1 MEDLAPKKNIDVV
14 VDKQVKGQEKKEAK
28 DLVSKTYTFEEA
40 SEASKKYFKGDELAA
55 TVWSN
60 KYALKDSLGKI
71 YELTPDDMHRRIAR
85 EISRIEKKYSNP
97 LSEDEV
103 FELIRDFRYIVPQ
116 GSPMTGIGNDFQI
129 ASLSNC
135 FVS

>member
-14 VDKQVKGQEKKEAK
+14 VDKHVKGQGGKEAK
-28 DLVSKTYTFEEA
+28 VQVSKTYTFEEA

-55 TVWSN
+55 TVWAN

-71 YELTPDDMHRRIAR
+71 HEQTPDDMHHRIAR
-85 EISRIEKKYSNP
+85 EISRIEKRYSNP

-103 FELIRDFRYIVPQ
+103 
-116 GSPMTGIGNDFQI
+116 
-129 ASLSNC
+129 LS
-135 FVS
+135 